1 MSEFAPRMIAG
12 ESAAQSASGVLRR
25 AHSKDEE
32 GQVMRR
38 ILLGW
43 GTLALAMALAAA
55 VLPGF
60 DVKEGV
66 LGYVVVALVFGLVN
80 SVIGPMARLVA
91 LPITLIT
98 LGIFAFVVNG
108 AMLAIAAWITPLI
121 ELDGFGSA
129 IVAALVISVFSAI
142 LAWLFSPYR

>member
-1 MSEFAPRMIAG
+1 L
-12 ESAAQSASGVLRR
+12 GVL
-25 AHSKDEE
+25 A
-32 GQVMRR
+32 GAV
-38 ILLGW
+38 
-43 GTLALAMALAAA
+43 ALAAA

-60 DVKEGV
+60 DVEEGV

-80 SVIGPMARLVA
+80 AIIGPIARLLT

-98 LGIFAFVVNG
+98 LGLFALVVNG

-129 IVAALVISVFSAI
+129 IVAALVISIFSAVLTRI
-142 LAWLFSPYR
+142 VGGVRT

>member
-1 MSEFAPRMIAG
+1 
-12 ESAAQSASGVLRR
+12 V
-25 AHSKDEE
+25 K
-32 GQVMRR
+32 R
-38 ILLGW
+38 ILWLW
-43 GTLALAMALAAA
+43 AILALAIALAAA

-60 DVKEGV
+60 DVEEGV

-80 SVIGPMARLVA
+80 AVIGPIVRLLT

-98 LGIFAFVVNG
+98 LGLFALVVNG

-129 IVAALVISVFSAI
+129 IVAALVISIFSVI
-142 LAWLFSPYR
+142 LGQIFRRKRA

>member
-1 MSEFAPRMIAG
+1 VKA
-12 ESAAQSASGVLRR
+12 VLWRW
-25 AHSKDEE
+25 A
-32 GQVMRR
+32 
-38 ILLGW
+38 I
-43 GTLALAMALAAA
+43 LALAIALAAA

-60 DVKEGV
+60 DVEEGV

-80 SVIGPMARLVA
+80 AIIGPIVRVLT

-98 LGIFAFVVNG
+98 LGLFALVVNG

-129 IVAALVISVFSAI
+129 IVAALVISIFSVI
-142 LAWLFSPYR
+142 LAQIFGRKRA

>member
-1 MSEFAPRMIAG
+1 
-12 ESAAQSASGVLRR
+12 
-25 AHSKDEE
+25 
-32 GQVMRR
+32 MRR

-43 GTLALAMALAAA
+43 GILALAMALAAA

-129 IVAALVISVFSAI
+129 IVSALVISVFSAI
-142 LAWLFSPYR
+142 LGWLFSRSR

>member
-1 MSEFAPRMIAG
+1 MI
-12 ESAAQSASGVLRR
+12 
-25 AHSKDEE
+25 
-32 GQVMRR
+32 RR
-38 ILLGW
+38 ILVGW
-43 GTLALAMALAAA
+43 GILALAMALAAA

-80 SVIGPMARLVA
+80 SLIGPIARLVA
-91 LPITLIT
+91 LPITVIT
-98 LGIFAFVVNG
+98 LGLFALVVNG

-129 IVAALVISVFSAI
+129 IVAALVISVFSAV
-142 LAWLFSPYR
+142 LAWFLSRSR

>member
-1 MSEFAPRMIAG
+1 MIAG
-12 ESAAQSASGVLRR
+12 EPAAQSASGVQRR
-25 AHSKDEE
+25 AQSKDEE

-43 GTLALAMALAAA
+43 GILALAMALAAA

-80 SVIGPMARLVA
+80 SVIGPIARLVA

-98 LGIFAFVVNG
+98 LGLFAFVVNG

-142 LAWLFSPYR
+142 LAWLFSRSR

>member
-1 MSEFAPRMIAG
+1 
-12 ESAAQSASGVLRR
+12 
-25 AHSKDEE
+25 
-32 GQVMRR
+32 MRR

-43 GTLALAMALAAA
+43 GILALAIALAAA

-66 LGYVVVALVFGLVN
+66 LGYVIVALVFGLVN
-80 SVIGPMARLVA
+80 SLIGPIARLIA

-98 LGIFAFVVNG
+98 LGLFSLIVNG

-121 ELDGFGSA
+121 ELEGFGSA
-129 IVAALVISVFSAI
+129 IVAALVISIFSAI
-142 LAWLFSPYR
+142 LAWLMGRSR

>member
-1 MSEFAPRMIAG
+1 M
-12 ESAAQSASGVLRR
+12 
-25 AHSKDEE
+25 DEE

-38 ILLGW
+38 ILFGW
-43 GTLALAMALAAA
+43 AILALAMALAAA

-80 SVIGPMARLVA
+80 SVIGPIARLVT

-142 LAWLFSPYR
+142 LAWLFIRFR